1 MPAPTLAGTMP
12 APRRAWRRLGRLIG
26 DRLPKG
32 LYARSL
38 IIIIAPMVLLQ
49 SVIAYTFMERHWQLV
64 TRRLSA
70 AVTADVAALID
81 IYESY
86 PQDKGSETLERI
98 ASERLNLDVD
108 ILEGV
113 ALPAPGPRP
122 FFSLLDEA
130 LSDELRRQI
139 ARPFWIDTV
148 GRSSLI
154 EIRVEI
160 PGGVMRVIARRSQA
174 YASNSHIFLLWMG
187 GSSMVLLGVAI
198 LFLRNQIRP
207 ILRLADVAESF
218 GKGRELDFRPRGA
231 REVRKA
237 GHAFIEMKRRIERA
251 MEQRTTMLNGVSHDL
266 RTIITRFRLSL
277 VLLPQTPEID
287 DLQRDVDEMSR
298 MLEAYLAFA
307 KGDSG
312 EPAAAIDLRALLE
325 DVRTDVERLGG
336 HVSEV
341 TLEGQSTVTVRPDAF
356 RRCLFNLASNAAR
369 YGDTIAITARQ
380 EARWLAVSIDDDGPG
395 IPPELREEV
404 FKPFV
409 RLDDARQDA
418 GGSGLGLAIALD
430 IARAHGGDVA
440 LHDSPL
446 GGLRAT
452 VRVPA

>member
-1 MPAPTLAGTMP
+1 MPAPTLAGTLP
-12 APRRAWRRLGRLIG
+12 TPRRAWRRLGRLIG

-86 PQDKGSETLERI
+86 PQDKGAETLERI
-98 ASERLNLDVD
+98 AGERLNLDVD
-108 ILEGV
+108 ILEG
-113 ALPAPGPRP
+113 AKLPVPGPRP

-130 LSDELRRQI
+130 LSDEIHRQI

-187 GSSMVLLGVAI
+187 GSSLVLLGVAI